1 MLRAEESSYI
11 DNILA
16 EPRKSGP
23 RLAYADWQK
32 AQGNQ
37 QCEEYLGL
45 QCRQKHFLGQ
55 NEDFWESRQGWGKAR
70 GQESGPACD
79 SERGTSE
86 RLRELEKG
94 LDPGWLVWVLEDFAL
109 PPGLSARGKQAAK
122 IILGVIAE
130 QKAAETGGIS
140 LFRSPDWGRQGGL
153 IKQASRV
160 VLIVVYDVWLQTFF
174 EYVPHRSHEQS
185 HEAAMEKA
193 LRAEHFF
200 AESDGFGRAFII
212 DNAAEQ
218 SKPAD

>member
-1 MLRAEESSYI
+1 MRAEERSHI

-16 EPRKSGP
+16 DPRNSGP
-23 RLAYADWQK
+23 RLAYADWLK

-37 QCEEYLGL
+37 RLEEYLRL
-45 QCRQKHFLGQ
+45 QCQQKHFVDDDQG
-55 NEDFWESRQGWGKAR
+55 FWESRQGWRRPR
-70 GQESGPACD
+70 GHDSGCD

-94 LDPGWLVWVLEDFAL
+94 LDPGWLVWVREDFAV

-130 QKAAETGGIS
+130 RKAAGTGGIA
-140 LFRSPDWGRQGGL
+140 LFRSVDWGRQGGL
-153 IKQASRV
+153 IKQSSIA

-174 EYVPHRSHEQS
+174 EYVPHRSHETA
-185 HEAAMEKA
+185 HEGAMETA

-212 DNAAEQ
+212 DYAAEQ
-218 SKPAD
+218 SKSAD